1 MKVLS
6 YFKKKSISI
15 IFILYLF
22 FLVLF
27 TKSNFNAAK
36 KGITLWANNVVPSL
50 FPFFVAVELLKHT
63 NLIYFLSIKLDKYM
77 KPIFNL
83 PGVASFPF
91 VMGLISGYPVG
102 AKIVS
107 DLYSNNLC
115 TKKEAERMLAFTNN
129 SGPLF
134 IIGTVGCS
142 FYSNTSIGILL
153 LISHILSSIS
163 VGIILGIASRI
174 APLNQFSNKF
184 NNPNKSNYYSRSH
197 LKSTS
202 FVTSKFTANKF
213 TTSKSTTNKF
223 AINNTQSAS
232 TNDFSN
238 LLQNDIKITELGGI
252 LGSAIVSGIKSILMI
267 GGFVT
272 IFSVLLSILNN
283 TKILTI
289 ISYFTSNIFH
299 INPDYIVGL
308 LTGFLEFTNGL
319 YKISTIHSKML
330 SINLVLSS
338 FIIGFG
344 GISVT
349 LQVLNIISK
358 NKLSIKTYIVG
369 KLLHGI
375 ISALY
380 TFLILSIPIFSL
392 NL

>member
-1 MKVLS
+1 MKVLN
-6 YFKKKSISI
+6 YLKEKSISI

-107 DLYSNNLC
+107 DLYSNKLC
-115 TKKEAERMLAFTNN
+115 TQKEAERMLAFTNN

-153 LISHILSSIS
+153 LISHILSSIC
-163 VGIILGIASRI
+163 VGIILGIISRI
-174 APLNQFSNKF
+174 
-184 NNPNKSNYYSRSH
+184 KSATN
-197 LKSTS
+197 T
-202 FVTSKFTANKF
+202 FTAN
-213 TTSKSTTNKF
+213 S
-223 AINNTQSAS
+223 TQSAS
-232 TNDFSN
+232 TNNFSS
-238 LLQNDIKITELGGI
+238 LLQDDIKIADLGGI
-252 LGSAIVSGIKSILMI
+252 LGSAIVSAIKSILMI

-272 IFSVLLSILNN
+272 IFSVILSILNN

-289 ISYFTSNIFH
+289 ISYFISNIFH

-319 YKISTIHSKML
+319 YKISTINNKML
-330 SINLVLSS
+330 SINLILSS

-358 NKLSIKTYIVG
+358 NKLSIKTYIFG
-369 KLLHGI
+369 KLLHGT
-375 ISALY
+375 ISALF
-380 TFLILSIPIFSL
+380 TFLILSVPIFSL

>member
-6 YFKKKSISI
+6 YLKEKSISI

-50 FPFFVAVELLKHT
+50 FPFFVAGELLKHT

-107 DLYSNNLC
+107 DLYSNYLC
-115 TKKEAERMLAFTNN
+115 TQKEAERMLAFTNN

-153 LISHILSSIS
+153 LISHILSSIC
-163 VGIILGIASRI
+163 VGIILGIISRI
-174 APLNQFSNKF
+174 
-184 NNPNKSNYYSRSH
+184 KSATN
-197 LKSTS
+197 T
-202 FVTSKFTANKF
+202 FTAN
-213 TTSKSTTNKF
+213 S
-223 AINNTQSAS
+223 TQSAS
-232 TNDFSN
+232 ANNFSS
-238 LLQNDIKITELGGI
+238 LLQDDIRIADLGGI
-252 LGSAIVSGIKSILMI
+252 LGSAIVSAIKSILMI

-272 IFSVLLSILNN
+272 IFSVILSILNN

-289 ISYFTSNIFH
+289 ISYFISNIFH

-319 YKISTIHSKML
+319 YKISTINNKML
-330 SINLVLSS
+330 SINLILSS

-358 NKLSIKTYIVG
+358 NKLSIKTYIFG
-369 KLLHGI
+369 KLLHGT
-375 ISALY
+375 ISALF

>member
-6 YFKKKSISI
+6 YLKEKSISI

-22 FLVLF
+22 FLVFF

-115 TKKEAERMLAFTNN
+115 TQKEAERMLAFTNN

-153 LISHILSSIS
+153 LISHILSSIC
-163 VGIILGIASRI
+163 VGIILGIISRI
-174 APLNQFSNKF
+174 
-184 NNPNKSNYYSRSH
+184 KSATN
-197 LKSTS
+197 
-202 FVTSKFTANKF
+202 KFTAN
-213 TTSKSTTNKF
+213 SR
-223 AINNTQSAS
+223 QSAS
-232 TNDFSN
+232 VNNFSS
-238 LLQNDIKITELGGI
+238 LLQDDIRIADLGGI
-252 LGSAIVSGIKSILMI
+252 LGSAIVSAIKSILMI

-272 IFSVLLSILNN
+272 IFSVILSILNN

-289 ISYFTSNIFH
+289 ISYFISNIFH

-319 YKISTIHSKML
+319 YKISTINNKML
-330 SINLVLSS
+330 SINLILSS

-358 NKLSIKTYIVG
+358 NKLSIKTYIFG
-369 KLLHGI
+369 KLLHGT
-375 ISALY
+375 ISALF

>member
-6 YFKKKSISI
+6 YLKEKSISI

-63 NLIYFLSIKLDKYM
+63 NLIYYLSIKLDKYM

-107 DLYSNNLC
+107 DLYSNYLC
-115 TKKEAERMLAFTNN
+115 TQKEAERMLAFTNN

-153 LISHILSSIS
+153 LISHILSSIC
-163 VGIILGIASRI
+163 VGIILGIISRI
-174 APLNQFSNKF
+174 
-184 NNPNKSNYYSRSH
+184 KSATN
-197 LKSTS
+197 T
-202 FVTSKFTANKF
+202 FTAN
-213 TTSKSTTNKF
+213 S
-223 AINNTQSAS
+223 TQSAS
-232 TNDFSN
+232 ANNFSS
-238 LLQNDIKITELGGI
+238 LLQDDIRIADLGGI
-252 LGSAIVSGIKSILMI
+252 LGSAILSAIKSILMI

-272 IFSVLLSILNN
+272 IFSVILSILNN

-289 ISYFTSNIFH
+289 ISYFISNIFH

-319 YKISTIHSKML
+319 YKISTINNKML
-330 SINLVLSS
+330 SINLILSS

-358 NKLSIKTYIVG
+358 NKLSIKTYIFG
-369 KLLHGI
+369 KLLHGT
-375 ISALY
+375 ISALF

-392 NL
+392 NS

>member
-6 YFKKKSISI
+6 YLKEKSISI

-107 DLYSNNLC
+107 DLYSKNLC
-115 TKKEAERMLAFTNN
+115 TQKEAERMLAFTNN

-153 LISHILSSIS
+153 LFSHILSSIC
-163 VGIILGIASRI
+163 VGIILGIISRI
-174 APLNQFSNKF
+174 KF
-184 NNPNKSNYYSRSH
+184 ATN
-197 LKSTS
+197 
-202 FVTSKFTANKF
+202 KFTAN
-213 TTSKSTTNKF
+213 SR
-223 AINNTQSAS
+223 QSAS
-232 TNDFSN
+232 VNNFSS
-238 LLQNDIKITELGGI
+238 LLQDDIKIADLGGI
-252 LGSAIVSGIKSILMI
+252 LGSAIVSAIKSILMI

-272 IFSVLLSILNN
+272 IFSVILSILNN

-289 ISYFTSNIFH
+289 ISYFISNIFH

-308 LTGFLEFTNGL
+308 ITGFLEFTNGL
-319 YKISTIHSKML
+319 YKISTINNKML
-330 SINLVLSS
+330 SINLILSS

-358 NKLSIKTYIVG
+358 NKLSIKTYIFG
-369 KLLHGI
+369 KLLHGT
-375 ISALY
+375 ISALF
-380 TFLILSIPIFSL
+380 TFLILSVPIFSL

>member
-1 MKVLS
+1 MKVLN
-6 YFKKKSISI
+6 YLKEKSISI

-107 DLYSNNLC
+107 DLYSKNLC
-115 TKKEAERMLAFTNN
+115 TQKEAERMLAFTNN

-153 LISHILSSIS
+153 LISHILSSIC
-163 VGIILGIASRI
+163 VGIILGIISRI
-174 APLNQFSNKF
+174 
-184 NNPNKSNYYSRSH
+184 KSATN
-197 LKSTS
+197 T
-202 FVTSKFTANKF
+202 FTAN
-213 TTSKSTTNKF
+213 S
-223 AINNTQSAS
+223 TQSAS
-232 TNDFSN
+232 ANNFST
-238 LLQNDIKITELGGI
+238 LLQDDIKIADLGGI
-252 LGSAIVSGIKSILMI
+252 LGSAIVSAIKSILMI

-272 IFSVLLSILNN
+272 IFSVILSILNN

-289 ISYFTSNIFH
+289 ISYFISNIFH

-319 YKISTIHSKML
+319 YKISTINNKML
-330 SINLVLSS
+330 SINLILSS

-358 NKLSIKTYIVG
+358 NKLSIKTYIFG
-369 KLLHGI
+369 KLLHGT
-375 ISALY
+375 ISALF

>member
-6 YFKKKSISI
+6 YLKEKSISI

-36 KGITLWANNVVPSL
+36 KGIT
-50 FPFFVAVELLKHT
+50 FVAVELLKRT

-115 TKKEAERMLAFTNN
+115 TQKEAERMLAFTNN

-153 LISHILSSIS
+153 LISHILSSIC
-163 VGIILGIASRI
+163 VGIILGIISRI
-174 APLNQFSNKF
+174 
-184 NNPNKSNYYSRSH
+184 KSATN
-197 LKSTS
+197 
-202 FVTSKFTANKF
+202 KFTAN
-213 TTSKSTTNKF
+213 SR
-223 AINNTQSAS
+223 QSAS
-232 TNDFSN
+232 VNNFSS
-238 LLQNDIKITELGGI
+238 LLQDDIKIADLGGI
-252 LGSAIVSGIKSILMI
+252 LGSAIVSAIKSILMI

-272 IFSVLLSILNN
+272 IFSVILSILNN

-289 ISYFTSNIFH
+289 ISYFISNIFH
-299 INPDYIVGL
+299 INSDYIVGL

-319 YKISTIHSKML
+319 YKISTINNKML
-330 SINLVLSS
+330 SINLILSS

-358 NKLSIKTYIVG
+358 NKLSIKTYIFG
-369 KLLHGI
+369 KLLHGT
-375 ISALY
+375 ISALF

>member
-1 MKVLS
+1 MKVLN
-6 YFKKKSISI
+6 YLKEKSISI

-115 TKKEAERMLAFTNN
+115 TQKESERMLAFTNN

-153 LISHILSSIS
+153 LISHILSSIC
-163 VGIILGIASRI
+163 VGIILGIISRI
-174 APLNQFSNKF
+174 
-184 NNPNKSNYYSRSH
+184 KSATN
-197 LKSTS
+197 
-202 FVTSKFTANKF
+202 KFTAN
-213 TTSKSTTNKF
+213 S
-223 AINNTQSAS
+223 TQSAS
-232 TNDFSN
+232 ANNFSS
-238 LLQNDIKITELGGI
+238 LLQDDIRIADLGGI
-252 LGSAIVSGIKSILMI
+252 LGSAIVSAIKSILMI

-272 IFSVLLSILNN
+272 IFSVILSILNS

-289 ISYFTSNIFH
+289 ISYFISNIFH

-319 YKISTIHSKML
+319 YKISTINNKML
-330 SINLVLSS
+330 SINLIISS

-358 NKLSIKTYIVG
+358 NKLSIKTYIFG
-369 KLLHGI
+369 KLLHGT
-375 ISALY
+375 ISALF
-380 TFLILSIPIFSL
+380 TFLILSVPIFSL

>member
-6 YFKKKSISI
+6 YLKEKSISI

-115 TKKEAERMLAFTNN
+115 TQKEAERMLAFTNN

-153 LISHILSSIS
+153 LISHILSSIC
-163 VGIILGIASRI
+163 VGIILGIISRI
-174 APLNQFSNKF
+174 
-184 NNPNKSNYYSRSH
+184 KSATN
-197 LKSTS
+197 
-202 FVTSKFTANKF
+202 KFTAN
-213 TTSKSTTNKF
+213 SR
-223 AINNTQSAS
+223 QSAS
-232 TNDFSN
+232 TNKFSS
-238 LLQNDIKITELGGI
+238 LLQDDIKIADLGGI
-252 LGSAIVSGIKSILMI
+252 LGSAIVSAIKSILMI

-272 IFSVLLSILNN
+272 IFSVILSILSN

-289 ISYFTSNIFH
+289 ISYFISNIFH

-319 YKISTIHSKML
+319 YKISTINNKML
-330 SINLVLSS
+330 SINLILSS

-358 NKLSIKTYIVG
+358 NKLSIKTYIFG
-369 KLLHGI
+369 KLLHGT
-375 ISALY
+375 ISALF

>member
-6 YFKKKSISI
+6 YLKEKSISI

-27 TKSNFNAAK
+27 TKSNFNATK

-50 FPFFVAVELLKHT
+50 FPFFVAVELLKRT

-115 TKKEAERMLAFTNN
+115 TQKEAERMLAFTNN

-153 LISHILSSIS
+153 LISHILSSIC
-163 VGIILGIASRI
+163 VGIILGIISRI
-174 APLNQFSNKF
+174 
-184 NNPNKSNYYSRSH
+184 KSATN
-197 LKSTS
+197 
-202 FVTSKFTANKF
+202 KFTAN
-213 TTSKSTTNKF
+213 SR
-223 AINNTQSAS
+223 QSAS
-232 TNDFSN
+232 VNNFSS
-238 LLQNDIKITELGGI
+238 LLQDDIKIADLGGI
-252 LGSAIVSGIKSILMI
+252 LGSAIVSAIKSILMI

-272 IFSVLLSILNN
+272 IFSVILSILNN

-289 ISYFTSNIFH
+289 ISYFISNIFH

-319 YKISTIHSKML
+319 YKISTINNKML
-330 SINLVLSS
+330 SINLILSS

-344 GISVT
+344 GISVI

-358 NKLSIKTYIVG
+358 NKLSIKTYIFG
-369 KLLHGI
+369 KLLHGT
-375 ISALY
+375 ISALF

>member
-6 YFKKKSISI
+6 YLKEKSISI

-50 FPFFVAVELLKHT
+50 FPFFVAGELLKHT
-63 NLIYFLSIKLDKYM
+63 NLIYFLSVKLDKYM

-107 DLYSNNLC
+107 DLHSNNLC
-115 TKKEAERMLAFTNN
+115 TQKEAERMLAFTNN

-153 LISHILSSIS
+153 LISHVLSSIC
-163 VGIILGIASRI
+163 VGIILGIISRI
-174 APLNQFSNKF
+174 
-184 NNPNKSNYYSRSH
+184 KSATN
-197 LKSTS
+197 
-202 FVTSKFTANKF
+202 KFTAN
-213 TTSKSTTNKF
+213 S
-223 AINNTQSAS
+223 TQSAS
-232 TNDFSN
+232 SNNFST
-238 LLQNDIKITELGGI
+238 LLQDDIKIADLGGI
-252 LGSAIVSGIKSILMI
+252 LGSAIVSAIKSILMI

-272 IFSVLLSILNN
+272 IFSVILSILNS
-283 TKILTI
+283 TKMLTI
-289 ISYFTSNIFH
+289 ISYFISNIFH

-319 YKISTIHSKML
+319 YKISTINNKML
-330 SINLVLSS
+330 SINLILSS

-358 NKLSIKTYIVG
+358 NKLSIKTYIFG
-369 KLLHGI
+369 KLLHGT
-375 ISALY
+375 ISALF

>member
-6 YFKKKSISI
+6 YLKEKSISI

-63 NLIYFLSIKLDKYM
+63 NLIYYLSIKLDKYM

-107 DLYSNNLC
+107 VLYSNYLC
-115 TKKEAERMLAFTNN
+115 TQKEAERMLAFTNN

-153 LISHILSSIS
+153 LISHILSSIC
-163 VGIILGIASRI
+163 VGIILGIISRI
-174 APLNQFSNKF
+174 
-184 NNPNKSNYYSRSH
+184 KSATN
-197 LKSTS
+197 
-202 FVTSKFTANKF
+202 KFTA
-213 TTSKSTTNKF
+213 
-223 AINNTQSAS
+223 NNTQSAS
-232 TNDFSN
+232 TNNFSS
-238 LLQNDIKITELGGI
+238 LLQDDIKIADLGGI
-252 LGSAIVSGIKSILMI
+252 LGSAIVSAIKSILMI

-272 IFSVLLSILNN
+272 IFSVILSILNN

-289 ISYFTSNIFH
+289 ISYFISNIFH

-319 YKISTIHSKML
+319 YKISTINNKML
-330 SINLVLSS
+330 SINLILSS

-358 NKLSIKTYIVG
+358 NKLSIKTYIFG
-369 KLLHGI
+369 KLLHGT
-375 ISALY
+375 ISALF

>member
-6 YFKKKSISI
+6 YLKEKSISI

-63 NLIYFLSIKLDKYM
+63 NLIYYLSIKLDKYM

-107 DLYSNNLC
+107 DLYSNYLC
-115 TKKEAERMLAFTNN
+115 TQKEAERMLAFTNN

-153 LISHILSSIS
+153 LISHILSSIC
-163 VGIILGIASRI
+163 VGIILGIISRI
-174 APLNQFSNKF
+174 
-184 NNPNKSNYYSRSH
+184 KSATN
-197 LKSTS
+197 T
-202 FVTSKFTANKF
+202 FTAN
-213 TTSKSTTNKF
+213 S
-223 AINNTQSAS
+223 TQSAS
-232 TNDFSN
+232 ANNFSS
-238 LLQNDIKITELGGI
+238 LLQDDIRIADLGGI
-252 LGSAIVSGIKSILMI
+252 LGSAIVSAIKSILMI

-272 IFSVLLSILNN
+272 IFSVILSILNN

-289 ISYFTSNIFH
+289 ISYFISNIFH

-319 YKISTIHSKML
+319 YKISTINNKML
-330 SINLVLSS
+330 SINLILSS

-358 NKLSIKTYIVG
+358 NKLSIKTYIFG
-369 KLLHGI
+369 KLLHGT
-375 ISALY
+375 ISALF

>member
-1 MKVLS
+1 MKVLN
-6 YFKKKSISI
+6 YLKEKSISI

-115 TKKEAERMLAFTNN
+115 TQKEAERMLAFTNN

-153 LISHILSSIS
+153 LISHILSSIC
-163 VGIILGIASRI
+163 VGIILGIISRI
-174 APLNQFSNKF
+174 
-184 NNPNKSNYYSRSH
+184 KSATN
-197 LKSTS
+197 T
-202 FVTSKFTANKF
+202 FTAN
-213 TTSKSTTNKF
+213 S
-223 AINNTQSAS
+223 TQSAS
-232 TNDFSN
+232 TNNFSS
-238 LLQNDIKITELGGI
+238 LLQDDIKIADLGGI
-252 LGSAIVSGIKSILMI
+252 LGSAIVSAIKSILMI

-272 IFSVLLSILNN
+272 IFSVILSILNN

-289 ISYFTSNIFH
+289 ISYFISNIFH

-319 YKISTIHSKML
+319 YKISTINNKML
-330 SINLVLSS
+330 SINLIISS

-358 NKLSIKTYIVG
+358 NKLSIKTYIFG
-369 KLLHGI
+369 KLLHGT
-375 ISALY
+375 ISALF
-380 TFLILSIPIFSL
+380 TFLILSVPIFSL

>member
-6 YFKKKSISI
+6 YLKEKSISI

-115 TKKEAERMLAFTNN
+115 TQKEAERMLAFTNN

-153 LISHILSSIS
+153 LISHILSSIC
-163 VGIILGIASRI
+163 VGIILGIISRI
-174 APLNQFSNKF
+174 
-184 NNPNKSNYYSRSH
+184 KSATN
-197 LKSTS
+197 
-202 FVTSKFTANKF
+202 KFTAN
-213 TTSKSTTNKF
+213 S
-223 AINNTQSAS
+223 TQSAS
-232 TNDFSN
+232 TNNFSS
-238 LLQNDIKITELGGI
+238 LLQDDIKNADLGGI
-252 LGSAIVSGIKSILMI
+252 LGSAILSAIKSILMI

-272 IFSVLLSILNN
+272 IFSVILSILNN

-289 ISYFTSNIFH
+289 LSYFISNIFH

-319 YKISTIHSKML
+319 YKISTINNKML
-330 SINLVLSS
+330 SINLILSS

-358 NKLSIKTYIVG
+358 NKLSIKTYIFG
-369 KLLHGI
+369 KLLHGT
-375 ISALY
+375 ISALF

>member
-6 YFKKKSISI
+6 YLKEKSISI

-27 TKSNFNAAK
+27 AKSNFNAAK

-50 FPFFVAVELLKHT
+50 FPFFVAVELLKRT

-115 TKKEAERMLAFTNN
+115 TQKEAERMLAFTNN

-153 LISHILSSIS
+153 LISHILSSIC
-163 VGIILGIASRI
+163 VGIILGIISRI
-174 APLNQFSNKF
+174 
-184 NNPNKSNYYSRSH
+184 KSATN
-197 LKSTS
+197 
-202 FVTSKFTANKF
+202 KFTAN
-213 TTSKSTTNKF
+213 SR
-223 AINNTQSAS
+223 QSAS
-232 TNDFSN
+232 VNNFSS
-238 LLQNDIKITELGGI
+238 LLQDDIKIADLGGI
-252 LGSAIVSGIKSILMI
+252 LGSAIVSAIKSILMI

-272 IFSVLLSILNN
+272 IFSVILSILNN

-289 ISYFTSNIFH
+289 ISYFISNIFH

-319 YKISTIHSKML
+319 YKISTINNKML
-330 SINLVLSS
+330 SINLILSS

-358 NKLSIKTYIVG
+358 NKLSIKTYIFG
-369 KLLHGI
+369 KLLHGT
-375 ISALY
+375 ISALF

>member
-6 YFKKKSISI
+6 YLKEKSISI

-115 TKKEAERMLAFTNN
+115 TQKEAERMLAFTNN

-153 LISHILSSIS
+153 LISHILSSIC
-163 VGIILGIASRI
+163 VGIILGIISRI
-174 APLNQFSNKF
+174 
-184 NNPNKSNYYSRSH
+184 KSATN
-197 LKSTS
+197 
-202 FVTSKFTANKF
+202 KFTAN
-213 TTSKSTTNKF
+213 SR
-223 AINNTQSAS
+223 QSAS
-232 TNDFSN
+232 TNNFSS
-238 LLQNDIKITELGGI
+238 LLQDDIKIADLGGI
-252 LGSAIVSGIKSILMI
+252 LGSAILSAIKSILMI

-272 IFSVLLSILNN
+272 IFSVILSILNN

-289 ISYFTSNIFH
+289 LSYFISNIFH

-319 YKISTIHSKML
+319 YKISTINNKML
-330 SINLVLSS
+330 SINLILSS

-358 NKLSIKTYIVG
+358 NKLSIKTYIFG
-369 KLLHGI
+369 KLLHGT
-375 ISALY
+375 ISALF
-380 TFLILSIPIFSL
+380 TFLILSMPIFSL

>member
-6 YFKKKSISI
+6 YLKEKSISI

-63 NLIYFLSIKLDKYM
+63 NLIYYLSIKLDKYM

-107 DLYSNNLC
+107 DLYSNYLC
-115 TKKEAERMLAFTNN
+115 TQKEAERMLAFTNN

-153 LISHILSSIS
+153 LISHILSSIC
-163 VGIILGIASRI
+163 VGIILGIISRI
-174 APLNQFSNKF
+174 NSLKIYSNQSHYKSNFSKTHRNNNSHYQSNQSHQFQLNQFQSNKTHQF
-184 NNPNKSNYYSRSH
+184 KSSQFQSNSVNN
-197 LKSTS
+197 
-202 FVTSKFTANKF
+202 
-213 TTSKSTTNKF
+213 
-223 AINNTQSAS
+223 
-232 TNDFSN
+232 FSS
-238 LLQNDIKITELGGI
+238 LLQDDIKIADLGGI
-252 LGSAIVSGIKSILMI
+252 LGSAIVSAIKSILMI

-272 IFSVLLSILNN
+272 IFSVILSILNN

-289 ISYFTSNIFH
+289 ISYFISNIFH

-319 YKISTIHSKML
+319 YKISTINNKML
-330 SINLVLSS
+330 SINLILSS

-358 NKLSIKTYIVG
+358 NKLSIKTYIFG
-369 KLLHGI
+369 KLLHGT
-375 ISALY
+375 ISALF

>member
-6 YFKKKSISI
+6 YLKEKSISI

-107 DLYSNNLC
+107 DLYSKNLC
-115 TKKEAERMLAFTNN
+115 TQKEAERMLAFTNN

-153 LISHILSSIS
+153 LFSHILSSIC
-163 VGIILGIASRI
+163 VGIILGIISRI
-174 APLNQFSNKF
+174 
-184 NNPNKSNYYSRSH
+184 KSATN
-197 LKSTS
+197 
-202 FVTSKFTANKF
+202 KFTAN
-213 TTSKSTTNKF
+213 S
-223 AINNTQSAS
+223 TQSAS
-232 TNDFSN
+232 TNNFSS
-238 LLQNDIKITELGGI
+238 LLQDDIKIADLGGI
-252 LGSAIVSGIKSILMI
+252 LGSAIVSAIKSILMI

-272 IFSVLLSILNN
+272 IFSVILSILNN

-289 ISYFTSNIFH
+289 ISYFISNIFH

-308 LTGFLEFTNGL
+308 ITGFLEFTNGL
-319 YKISTIHSKML
+319 YKISTINNKML
-330 SINLVLSS
+330 SINLILSS

-358 NKLSIKTYIVG
+358 NKLSIKTYIFG
-369 KLLHGI
+369 KLLHGT
-375 ISALY
+375 ISALF

>member
-6 YFKKKSISI
+6 YLKEKSISI

-27 TKSNFNAAK
+27 AKSNFNAAK

-63 NLIYFLSIKLDKYM
+63 NLIYYLSIKLDKYM

-115 TKKEAERMLAFTNN
+115 TQKEAERMLAFTNN

-153 LISHILSSIS
+153 LISHILSSIC
-163 VGIILGIASRI
+163 VGIILGIISRI
-174 APLNQFSNKF
+174 
-184 NNPNKSNYYSRSH
+184 KSATN
-197 LKSTS
+197 
-202 FVTSKFTANKF
+202 KFTAN
-213 TTSKSTTNKF
+213 SR
-223 AINNTQSAS
+223 QSAS
-232 TNDFSN
+232 VNNFSS
-238 LLQNDIKITELGGI
+238 LLQDDIKIADLGGI
-252 LGSAIVSGIKSILMI
+252 LGSAIVSAIKSILMI

-272 IFSVLLSILNN
+272 IFSVILSILNN

-289 ISYFTSNIFH
+289 ISYFISNIFH

-319 YKISTIHSKML
+319 YKISTINNKML
-330 SINLVLSS
+330 SINLILSS

-358 NKLSIKTYIVG
+358 NKLSIKTYIFG
-369 KLLHGI
+369 KLLHGT
-375 ISALY
+375 ISALF

>member
-1 MKVLS
+1 MKVFS
-6 YFKKKSISI
+6 YVKKKSISI
-15 IFILYLF
+15 IFIFYLI

-27 TKSNFNAAK
+27 TQNNFNAAK
-36 KGITLWANNVVPSL
+36 KGLRLWANNVVPSL
-50 FPFFVAVELLKHT
+50 FPFFVAVELLNHT

-153 LISHILSSIS
+153 LVSHILSSIS
-163 VGIILGIASRI
+163 VGIILGIISRI
-174 APLNQFSNKF
+174 NSINIFNRPNIKHHNVNHIESNH
-184 NNPNKSNYYSRSH
+184 NNYYNSNYNNRSNV
-197 LKSTS
+197 KS
-202 FVTSKFTANKF
+202 
-213 TTSKSTTNKF
+213 
-223 AINNTQSAS
+223 QSAP
-232 TNDFSN
+232 TNNFSS
-238 LLQNDIKITELGGI
+238 LLQDDIKFSELGGI

-272 IFSVLLSILNN
+272 IFSVLLSILNK

-289 ISYFTSNIFH
+289 ISYFISNIFH
-299 INPDYIVGL
+299 IKPDYIVGL

-330 SINLVLSS
+330 SVNLILSS

-358 NKLSIKTYIVG
+358 NKLSIKTYIIG
-369 KLLHGI
+369 KLLHGV

-380 TFLILSIPIFSL
+380 TFLILSIPIFSF

>member
-1 MKVLS
+1 
-6 YFKKKSISI
+6 
-15 IFILYLF
+15 
-22 FLVLF
+22 
-27 TKSNFNAAK
+27 
-36 KGITLWANNVVPSL
+36 
-50 FPFFVAVELLKHT
+50 
-63 NLIYFLSIKLDKYM
+63 M

-115 TKKEAERMLAFTNN
+115 TQKEAERMLAFTNN

-153 LISHILSSIS
+153 LISHILSSIC
-163 VGIILGIASRI
+163 VGIILGIISRI
-174 APLNQFSNKF
+174 
-184 NNPNKSNYYSRSH
+184 KSATN
-197 LKSTS
+197 
-202 FVTSKFTANKF
+202 KFTAN
-213 TTSKSTTNKF
+213 S
-223 AINNTQSAS
+223 TQSAS
-232 TNDFSN
+232 TNNFSS
-238 LLQNDIKITELGGI
+238 LLQYDIRIADLGGI
-252 LGSAIVSGIKSILMI
+252 LGSAIVSAIKSILMI

-272 IFSVLLSILNN
+272 IFSVILSILNS

-289 ISYFTSNIFH
+289 ISYFISNIFH

-319 YKISTIHSKML
+319 YKISTINNKML
-330 SINLVLSS
+330 SINLILSS

-358 NKLSIKTYIVG
+358 NKLSIKTYIFG
-369 KLLHGI
+369 KLLHGT
-375 ISALY
+375 ISALF
-380 TFLILSIPIFSL
+380 TFLILSIQIFSL

>member
-1 MKVLS
+1 LS
-6 YFKKKSISI
+6 YLKEKSISI

-115 TKKEAERMLAFTNN
+115 TQKEAERMLAFTNN

-153 LISHILSSIS
+153 LISHILSSIC
-163 VGIILGIASRI
+163 VGIILGIISRI
-174 APLNQFSNKF
+174 
-184 NNPNKSNYYSRSH
+184 KSATN
-197 LKSTS
+197 
-202 FVTSKFTANKF
+202 KFTAN
-213 TTSKSTTNKF
+213 SR
-223 AINNTQSAS
+223 QSAS
-232 TNDFSN
+232 VNNFSS
-238 LLQNDIKITELGGI
+238 LLQDDIKIADLGGI
-252 LGSAIVSGIKSILMI
+252 LGSAIVSAIKSILMI

-272 IFSVLLSILNN
+272 IFSVILSILNN

-289 ISYFTSNIFH
+289 ISYFISNIFH

-319 YKISTIHSKML
+319 YKISTINNKML
-330 SINLVLSS
+330 SINLILSS

-358 NKLSIKTYIVG
+358 NKLSIKTYIFG
-369 KLLHGI
+369 KLLHGT
-375 ISALY
+375 ISALF

>member
-6 YFKKKSISI
+6 YLKEKSISI

-27 TKSNFNAAK
+27 AKSNFNAAK

-115 TKKEAERMLAFTNN
+115 TQKEAERMLAFTNN

-153 LISHILSSIS
+153 LISHILSSIC
-163 VGIILGIASRI
+163 VGIILGIISRI
-174 APLNQFSNKF
+174 
-184 NNPNKSNYYSRSH
+184 KSATN
-197 LKSTS
+197 
-202 FVTSKFTANKF
+202 KFTAN
-213 TTSKSTTNKF
+213 SR
-223 AINNTQSAS
+223 QSAS
-232 TNDFSN
+232 VNNFSS
-238 LLQNDIKITELGGI
+238 LLQDDIKIADLGGI
-252 LGSAIVSGIKSILMI
+252 LGSAIVSAIKSILMI

-272 IFSVLLSILNN
+272 IFSVILSILNN

-289 ISYFTSNIFH
+289 ISYFISNIFH

-319 YKISTIHSKML
+319 YKISTINNKML
-330 SINLVLSS
+330 SINLILSS

-358 NKLSIKTYIVG
+358 NKLSIKTYIFG
-369 KLLHGI
+369 KLLHGT
-375 ISALY
+375 ISALF

>member
-6 YFKKKSISI
+6 YLKEKSISI

-115 TKKEAERMLAFTNN
+115 TQKEAERMLAFTNN

-153 LISHILSSIS
+153 LISHILSSIC
-163 VGIILGIASRI
+163 VGIILGIISRI
-174 APLNQFSNKF
+174 
-184 NNPNKSNYYSRSH
+184 KSATN
-197 LKSTS
+197 
-202 FVTSKFTANKF
+202 KFTAN
-213 TTSKSTTNKF
+213 SR
-223 AINNTQSAS
+223 QSAS
-232 TNDFSN
+232 VNNFSS
-238 LLQNDIKITELGGI
+238 LLQDDIKIADLGGI
-252 LGSAIVSGIKSILMI
+252 LGSAIVSAIKSILMI

-272 IFSVLLSILNN
+272 IFSVILSILNN

-289 ISYFTSNIFH
+289 ISYFISNIFH

-319 YKISTIHSKML
+319 YKISTINNKML
-330 SINLVLSS
+330 SINLILSS

-358 NKLSIKTYIVG
+358 NKLSIKTYIFG
-369 KLLHGI
+369 KLLHGT
-375 ISALY
+375 ISALF
-380 TFLILSIPIFSL
+380 TFLILSMPIFSL

>member
-6 YFKKKSISI
+6 YLKEKSISI

-107 DLYSNNLC
+107 DLYSNKLC
-115 TKKEAERMLAFTNN
+115 TQKEAERMLAFTNN

-142 FYSNTSIGILL
+142 FYSNTSIGLLL
-153 LISHILSSIS
+153 LISHILSSIC
-163 VGIILGIASRI
+163 VGIILGIISRI
-174 APLNQFSNKF
+174 
-184 NNPNKSNYYSRSH
+184 KSA
-197 LKSTS
+197 T
-202 FVTSKFTANKF
+202 NKF
-213 TTSKSTTNKF
+213 TSNS
-223 AINNTQSAS
+223 TQSAS
-232 TNDFSN
+232 TNNFSS
-238 LLQNDIKITELGGI
+238 LLQDDIKIADLGGI
-252 LGSAIVSGIKSILMI
+252 LGSAIVSAIKSILMI

-272 IFSVLLSILNN
+272 IFSVILSILNN

-289 ISYFTSNIFH
+289 ISYFISNIFH

-319 YKISTIHSKML
+319 YKISTINNKML
-330 SINLVLSS
+330 SINLILSS

-358 NKLSIKTYIVG
+358 NKLSIKTYIFG
-369 KLLHGI
+369 KLLHGT
-375 ISALY
+375 ISALF

>member
-6 YFKKKSISI
+6 YLKEKSISI

-115 TKKEAERMLAFTNN
+115 TQKEAERMLAFTNN

-153 LISHILSSIS
+153 LISHILSSIC
-163 VGIILGIASRI
+163 VGIILGIISRI
-174 APLNQFSNKF
+174 NS
-184 NNPNKSNYYSRSH
+184 
-197 LKSTS
+197 
-202 FVTSKFTANKF
+202 VTNKFTAN
-213 TTSKSTTNKF
+213 SR
-223 AINNTQSAS
+223 QSAS
-232 TNDFSN
+232 ANNFST
-238 LLQNDIKITELGGI
+238 LLQDDIKIADLGGI
-252 LGSAIVSGIKSILMI
+252 LGSAIVSAIKSILMI

-272 IFSVLLSILNN
+272 IFSVILSILNS

-289 ISYFTSNIFH
+289 ISYFISNIFH

-319 YKISTIHSKML
+319 YKISTINNKML
-330 SINLVLSS
+330 SINLILSS

-358 NKLSIKTYIVG
+358 NKLSIKTYIFG
-369 KLLHGI
+369 KLLHGT
-375 ISALY
+375 ISALF
-380 TFLILSIPIFSL
+380 TFLILSVPIFSL

>member
-6 YFKKKSISI
+6 YLKEKSISI

-27 TKSNFNAAK
+27 AKSNFNAAK

-115 TKKEAERMLAFTNN
+115 TQKEAERMLAFTNN

-153 LISHILSSIS
+153 LISHILSSIC
-163 VGIILGIASRI
+163 VGIILGIISRI
-174 APLNQFSNKF
+174 
-184 NNPNKSNYYSRSH
+184 KSATN
-197 LKSTS
+197 T
-202 FVTSKFTANKF
+202 FTAN
-213 TTSKSTTNKF
+213 S
-223 AINNTQSAS
+223 TQSAS
-232 TNDFSN
+232 VNNFSS
-238 LLQNDIKITELGGI
+238 LLQDDIRIADLGGI
-252 LGSAIVSGIKSILMI
+252 LGSAIVSAIKSILMI

-272 IFSVLLSILNN
+272 IFSVILSILNN

-289 ISYFTSNIFH
+289 ISYFISNIFH

-319 YKISTIHSKML
+319 YKISTINNKML
-330 SINLVLSS
+330 SINLILSS

-358 NKLSIKTYIVG
+358 NKLSIKTYIFG
-369 KLLHGI
+369 KLLHGT
-375 ISALY
+375 ISALF

>member
-6 YFKKKSISI
+6 YLKEKSISI

-50 FPFFVAVELLKHT
+50 FPFFVAVELLKRT

-107 DLYSNNLC
+107 DLYSNKLC
-115 TKKEAERMLAFTNN
+115 TQKEAERMLAFTNN

-153 LISHILSSIS
+153 LISHILSSIC
-163 VGIILGIASRI
+163 VGIILGIISRI
-174 APLNQFSNKF
+174 
-184 NNPNKSNYYSRSH
+184 KSATN
-197 LKSTS
+197 
-202 FVTSKFTANKF
+202 KFTAN
-213 TTSKSTTNKF
+213 SR
-223 AINNTQSAS
+223 QSAS
-232 TNDFSN
+232 VNNFSS
-238 LLQNDIKITELGGI
+238 LLQDDIKIADLGGI
-252 LGSAIVSGIKSILMI
+252 LGSAIVSAIKSILMI

-272 IFSVLLSILNN
+272 IFSVILSILNN

-289 ISYFTSNIFH
+289 ISYFISNIFH

-319 YKISTIHSKML
+319 YKISTINNKML
-330 SINLVLSS
+330 SINLILSS

-358 NKLSIKTYIVG
+358 NKLSIKTYIFG
-369 KLLHGI
+369 KLLHGT
-375 ISALY
+375 ISALF

>member
-6 YFKKKSISI
+6 YLKEKSISI

-115 TKKEAERMLAFTNN
+115 TQKEAERMLAFTNN

-153 LISHILSSIS
+153 LFSHILSSIC
-163 VGIILGIASRI
+163 VGIILGIISRI
-174 APLNQFSNKF
+174 
-184 NNPNKSNYYSRSH
+184 KSATNR
-197 LKSTS
+197 
-202 FVTSKFTANKF
+202 FTA
-213 TTSKSTTNKF
+213 S
-223 AINNTQSAS
+223 NTQSAS
-232 TNDFSN
+232 VNNFSS
-238 LLQNDIKITELGGI
+238 LLQDDIKIADLGGI
-252 LGSAIVSGIKSILMI
+252 LGSAIVSAIKSILMI

-272 IFSVLLSILNN
+272 IFSVILSILNN

-289 ISYFTSNIFH
+289 ISYFISNIFH

-319 YKISTIHSKML
+319 YKISTINNKML
-330 SINLVLSS
+330 SINLILSS

-358 NKLSIKTYIVG
+358 NNLSIKTYIFG
-369 KLLHGI
+369 KLLHGT
-375 ISALY
+375 ISALF

>member
-6 YFKKKSISI
+6 YLKEKSISI

-50 FPFFVAVELLKHT
+50 FPFFVAVELLKRT

-107 DLYSNNLC
+107 DLYSKNLC
-115 TKKEAERMLAFTNN
+115 TQKEAERMLAFTNN

-153 LISHILSSIS
+153 LFSHILSSIC
-163 VGIILGIASRI
+163 VGIILGIISRI
-174 APLNQFSNKF
+174 KF
-184 NNPNKSNYYSRSH
+184 ATN
-197 LKSTS
+197 
-202 FVTSKFTANKF
+202 KFTAN
-213 TTSKSTTNKF
+213 S
-223 AINNTQSAS
+223 TQSAS
-232 TNDFSN
+232 ANNFST
-238 LLQNDIKITELGGI
+238 LLQDDIKIADLGGI
-252 LGSAIVSGIKSILMI
+252 LGSAIVSAIKSILMI

-272 IFSVLLSILNN
+272 IFSVILSILNN

-289 ISYFTSNIFH
+289 ISYFISNIFH

-308 LTGFLEFTNGL
+308 ITGFLEFTNGL
-319 YKISTIHSKML
+319 YKISTINNKML
-330 SINLVLSS
+330 SINLILSS

-358 NKLSIKTYIVG
+358 NKLSIKTYIFG
-369 KLLHGI
+369 KLLHGT
-375 ISALY
+375 ISALF
-380 TFLILSIPIFSL
+380 TFLILSVPIFSL

>member
-6 YFKKKSISI
+6 YLKEKSISI

-107 DLYSNNLC
+107 DLYSKNLC
-115 TKKEAERMLAFTNN
+115 TQKEAERMLAFTNN

-153 LISHILSSIS
+153 LFSHILSSIC
-163 VGIILGIASRI
+163 VGIILGIISRI
-174 APLNQFSNKF
+174 
-184 NNPNKSNYYSRSH
+184 KSATN
-197 LKSTS
+197 
-202 FVTSKFTANKF
+202 KFTAN
-213 TTSKSTTNKF
+213 S
-223 AINNTQSAS
+223 TQSAS
-232 TNDFSN
+232 ANNFSS
-238 LLQNDIKITELGGI
+238 LLQDDIRIADLGGI
-252 LGSAIVSGIKSILMI
+252 LGSAIVSAIKSILMI

-272 IFSVLLSILNN
+272 IFSVILSILNS

-289 ISYFTSNIFH
+289 ISYFISNIFH

-319 YKISTIHSKML
+319 YKISTINNKML
-330 SINLVLSS
+330 SINLIISS

-358 NKLSIKTYIVG
+358 NKLSIKTYIFG
-369 KLLHGI
+369 KLLHGT
-375 ISALY
+375 ISALF
-380 TFLILSIPIFSL
+380 TFLILSVPIFSL

>member
-6 YFKKKSISI
+6 YLKEKSISI

-36 KGITLWANNVVPSL
+36 KGITLWVNNVVPSL

-115 TKKEAERMLAFTNN
+115 TQKEAERMLAFTNN

-153 LISHILSSIS
+153 LISHILSSIC
-163 VGIILGIASRI
+163 VGIILGIISRI
-174 APLNQFSNKF
+174 
-184 NNPNKSNYYSRSH
+184 KSATN
-197 LKSTS
+197 
-202 FVTSKFTANKF
+202 KFTAN
-213 TTSKSTTNKF
+213 SR
-223 AINNTQSAS
+223 QSAS
-232 TNDFSN
+232 VNNFSS
-238 LLQNDIKITELGGI
+238 LLQDDIKIADLGGI
-252 LGSAIVSGIKSILMI
+252 LGSAIVSAIKSILMI

-272 IFSVLLSILNN
+272 IFSVILSILNN

-289 ISYFTSNIFH
+289 ISYFISNIFH

-319 YKISTIHSKML
+319 YKISTINNKML
-330 SINLVLSS
+330 SINLILSS

-358 NKLSIKTYIVG
+358 NKLSIKTYIFG
-369 KLLHGI
+369 KLLHGT
-375 ISALY
+375 ISALF